1 MIVFVSLVMRMRHT
15 KKNSS
20 RKVERSSNSKRR
32 RSPDMQQNSSKSNE
46 GEISWRS
53 LRTNN
58 GHVEA
63 EEAKVYEAKIDNDA
77 TKEALPENIRG
88 NVKELR
94 IVIDQLHLNFKQ
106 AGELIL
112 EIARRLDED
121 HVVKQDQICRKIKEF
136 LKDKIQQR
144 KISEGWIEECLP
156 TEYKRKYKGK
166 PKSQLNHLLKHR
178 PEQQVAITQ
187 EGKSETNDE
196 ITTQVITSYREQ
208 QGIEDNPVATQ
219 IADSKPEQDIEYS
232 DIDLTSVSTPIE
244 QEPAAANAEPQEPQ
258 VDPDQVLQETSHEI
272 RILLSRDSLSE
283 QIARVDSPG
292 IEWVWLSGVMD
303 EKSRIVSNVKLERGE
318 LK

>member
-20 RKVERSSNSKRR
+20 RKVERSSNSKRT

-53 LRTNN
+53 LQLTND

-77 TKEALPENIRG
+77 IQEETLPENVRG

-94 IVIDQLHLNFKQ
+94 IVIDQLHLNFIQ

-136 LKDKIQQR
+136 LKDKIQER

-156 TEYKRKYKGK
+156 TEYKRKYKCR

-178 PEQQVAITQ
+178 PEQQVAVTRD
-187 EGKSETNDE
+187 GKIETNDE
-196 ITTQVITSYREQ
+196 IAPQVIKSYREQ
-208 QGIEDNPVATQ
+208 QDIEDNPVATQ

-232 DIDLTSVSTPIE
+232 
-244 QEPAAANAEPQEPQ
+244 AEPQESQ

-283 QIARVDSPG
+283 QIARVDLPG

-318 LK
+318 HKRSI

>member
-1 MIVFVSLVMRMRHT
+1 MLKLR
-15 KKNSS
+15 
-20 RKVERSSNSKRR
+20 RR
-32 RSPDMQQNSSKSNE
+32 RSTRPKF
-46 GEISWRS
+46 
-53 LRTNN
+53 
-58 GHVEA
+58 
-63 EEAKVYEAKIDNDA
+63 DNDA
-77 TKEALPENIRG
+77 IQEEALPENVRG

-94 IVIDQLHLNFKQ
+94 IVIDQLHLNFIQ

-136 LKDKIQQR
+136 LKDKIQER

-178 PEQQVAITQ
+178 PEQQVAVTQ
-187 EGKSETNDE
+187 DGKSETNDE
-196 ITTQVITSYREQ
+196 IALQVIKSYREQ
-208 QGIEDNPVATQ
+208 QGIEDNQVATQ

-244 QEPAAANAEPQEPQ
+244 QEPAAANTEPQEI
-258 VDPDQVLQETSHEI
+258 DPDQVLQETSHEI

-292 IEWVWLSGVMD
+292 IEWLSGVMD

>member
-1 MIVFVSLVMRMRHT
+1 MRMRHI

-20 RKVERSSNSKRR
+20 RKLERSGNSKRR
-32 RSPDMQQNSSKSNE
+32 RSPDMQQNSSKSN

-53 LRTNN
+53 LQTNN

-63 EEAKVYEAKIDNDA
+63 EEAKVYEAKIDNNA
-77 TKEALPENIRG
+77 IQEEALPENVRG

-94 IVIDQLHLNFKQ
+94 IVIDQLHLNFIQ

-121 HVVKQDQICRKIKEF
+121 HIVKQDQICRKIKEF
-136 LKDKIQQR
+136 LKDKIQER

-156 TEYKRKYKGK
+156 TEYKRKYKCK
-166 PKSQLNHLLKHR
+166 PKSQLNHILKHQ
-178 PEQQVAITQ
+178 PEQQVAVTQ
-187 EGKSETNDE
+187 DGKSETNDE
-196 ITTQVITSYREQ
+196 IAPQVIKFYREQ

-244 QEPAAANAEPQEPQ
+244 QERAAANAQPQESQ